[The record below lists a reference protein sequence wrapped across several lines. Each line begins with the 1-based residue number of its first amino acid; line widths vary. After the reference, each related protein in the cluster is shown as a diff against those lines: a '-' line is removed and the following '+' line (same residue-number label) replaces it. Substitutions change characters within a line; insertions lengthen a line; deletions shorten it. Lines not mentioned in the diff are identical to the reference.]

1 MKSVEL
7 AQANESLGKYIQALG
22 KEPLLVTI
30 KGTPVAVLTP
40 IADLENL
47 PLEINPDSLTLIKK
61 SLQQQPSDFTASL
74 ADYVRNLGTEP
85 AILLWRRYAN
95 AAFESKPVAVLVAI
109 ADIERVSLSS
119 NPQFL
124 EIIERSRQQQKAGK
138 VVSSEDVRKKL
149 GLG

>member
-7 AQANESLGKYIQALG
+7 TQATESLSKYIQTLG

-40 IADLENL
+40 ITDLESL
-47 PLEINPDSLTLIKK
+47 PLEKKTDSLTLIKK
-61 SLQQQPSDFTASL
+61 SLQRQPSDCAASL
-74 ADYVRNLGTEP
+74 ADYVRSLGREP
-85 AILLWRRYAN
+85 AIAG
-95 AAFESKPVAVLVAI
+95 FDGKPVAILVAI
-109 ADIERVSLSS
+109 ADIETVSLSY

-124 EIIERSRQQQKAGK
+124 EIIDRSRQQQKAGK
-138 VVSSEDVRKKL
+138 VMSSEDVRKKL

>member
-7 AQANESLGKYIQALG
+7 AQATESLGKYIQVLG

-47 PLEINPDSLTLIKK
+47 PLATNPDSLILIKK
-61 SLQQQPSDFTASL
+61 SLQRQPSDCAASL
-74 ADYVRNLGTEP
+74 ADYVRSLGAEP
-85 AILLWRRYAN
+85 AI
-95 AAFESKPVAVLVAI
+95 AAFESKPVALLVAI

-124 EIIERSRQQQKAGK
+124 NIIDRSRQQQKAGK

>member
-7 AQANESLGKYIQALG
+7 TQANESLGKYIQALG

-40 IADLENL
+40 IADVESL
-47 PLEINPDSLTLIKK
+47 PLETNLDSITLIKK
-61 SLQQQPSDFTASL
+61 SLQRQPSDCAASL
-74 ADYVRNLGTEP
+74 ADYVRSLGREP
-85 AILLWRRYAN
+85 AI
-95 AAFESKPVAVLVAI
+95 AAFDSKPVAVLVAI
-109 ADIERVSLSS
+109 ADIERVSLSY

-124 EIIERSRQQQKAGK
+124 EIIARSQKEQKAGK
-138 VVSSEDVRKKL
+138 VASSEDVRKKL

>member
-7 AQANESLGKYIQALG
+7 AQATESLGKYIQVLG

-30 KGTPVAVLTP
+30 KGTSVAVLTP

-47 PLEINPDSLTLIKK
+47 PLATSPDSLILIKK
-61 SLQQQPSDFTASL
+61 SLQRQPSDCAAPL
-74 ADYVRNLGTEP
+74 ADYVRRLGREP
-85 AILLWRRYAN
+85 MI
-95 AAFESKPVAVLVAI
+95 AAFESKPVAFLVAI

-124 EIIERSRQQQKAGK
+124 DIIDRSRQQQKAGK
-138 VVSSEDVRKKL
+138 VASSDEVRKKL

>member
-7 AQANESLGKYIQALG
+7 TQATESLGKYIQGLG

-30 KGTPVAVLTP
+30 EKTPVAVLTP
-40 IADLENL
+40 IADLESL
-47 PLEINPDSLTLIKK
+47 SLEKNPDLLTLIKK
-61 SLQQQPSDFTASL
+61 SLQRQPSDSTISL
-74 ADYVRNLGTEP
+74 ADYVRSLGREP
-85 AILLWRRYAN
+85 AI
-95 AAFESKPVAVLVAI
+95 AAFDGKPVAVLVAI
-109 ADIERVSLSS
+109 ADIETVSLSY

-124 EIIERSRQQQKAGK
+124 KIIDRSRQQQKAGK

>member
-1 MKSVEL
+1 MRSVEL
-7 AQANESLGKYIQALG
+7 TQATESLGKYVQSLG

-30 KGTPVAVLTP
+30 GRTPVAVLTP
-40 IADLENL
+40 IADLESL
-47 PLEINPDSLTLIKK
+47 PLETNPDSLTLIKK
-61 SLQQQPSDFTASL
+61 SLERQPSHCGYPL
-74 ADYVRNLGTEP
+74 ADYVRSLGREP
-85 AILLWRRYAN
+85 AI

-109 ADIERVSLSS
+109 ADIETVSLSS
-119 NPQFL
+119 NPRFL

>member
-7 AQANESLGKYIQALG
+7 TQATESLGKYVQALG

-40 IADLENL
+40 IADLESL
-47 PLEINPDSLTLIKK
+47 PLETNPDSLTLIKK
-61 SLQQQPSDFTASL
+61 SLQRQPSDCGYPL
-74 ADYVRNLGTEP
+74 ADYVRSLGREP
-85 AILLWRRYAN
+85 AI

-109 ADIERVSLSS
+109 ADIEKVSLSS

-124 EIIERSRQQQKAGK
+124 EIIERSKQQQKAGK
-138 VVSSEDVRKKL
+138 VVSSDDVRKKL

>member
-7 AQANESLGKYIQALG
+7 AQATESLGKYIQVLG

-30 KGTPVAVLTP
+30 QGTSVAVLTP

-47 PLEINPDSLTLIKK
+47 PLATSPNLLILIKK
-61 SLQQQPSDFTASL
+61 SLQRQPSDCAAPLS
-74 ADYVRNLGTEP
+74 DYVRSLGREP
-85 AILLWRRYAN
+85 MI
-95 AAFESKPVAVLVAI
+95 AAFESKPVALLVAI

-124 EIIERSRQQQKAGK
+124 DIIDRSRQQQKAGK
-138 VVSSEDVRKKL
+138 GASSDEVRKKL

>member
-7 AQANESLGKYIQALG
+7 VQATESLSKYIQSLG

-40 IADLENL
+40 IADLESL
-47 PLEINPDSLTLIKK
+47 PLETNPDSLTLIKK
-61 SLQQQPSDFTASL
+61 SLQRQPSDCATSL
-74 ADYVRNLGTEP
+74 ADYVRSLGREP
-85 AILLWRRYAN
+85 AI
-95 AAFESKPVAVLVAI
+95 AAFEGKPVAVLVAI
-109 ADIERVSLSS
+109 DDVETVSLSY

-124 EIIERSRQQQKAGK
+124 EIIDRSRQEQKAGK
-138 VVSSEDVRKKL
+138 TVSSEDVRKKL